1 MKTAFKSLSCKG
13 TSLKGPS
20 LKGISRAAGFTLI
33 EALVAMF
40 IFAWIS
46 LAAYQILDQVIR
58 AQEINQKKSA
68 YIARNQ
74 RVVWQLAKDFR
85 QMVNRPVLDSY
96 GNALDAFDTDN
107 DLNLIEFTRSG
118 WSNPLQWP
126 RSDLQRVAYRVDFH
140 PDSNDSES
148 EFYNDERLYLIRL
161 YWQVL
166 DRTADTEPQ
175 LQVLLGGITD
185 FRVRFWDDEQDK
197 WVESEP
203 KANSAVP
210 APYQLPETIEV
221 SIVLESD
228 DVISQIYRVQ

>member
-1 MKTAFKSLSCKG
+1 MKTAFKSQ
-13 TSLKGPS
+13 SLKGS
-20 LKGISRAAGFTLI
+20 SFKGVSRAAGFTLI

-40 IFAWIS
+40 IFAWVS

-96 GNALDAFDTDN
+96 GNKLDAFDTDN

-148 EFYNDERLYLIRL
+148 EFYNDDRLYLIRL

-175 LQVLLGGITD
+175 LQVLLGGIAD
-185 FRVRFWDDEQDK
+185 FRIRFWDAGQDK

-203 KANSAVP
+203 KANAAVP